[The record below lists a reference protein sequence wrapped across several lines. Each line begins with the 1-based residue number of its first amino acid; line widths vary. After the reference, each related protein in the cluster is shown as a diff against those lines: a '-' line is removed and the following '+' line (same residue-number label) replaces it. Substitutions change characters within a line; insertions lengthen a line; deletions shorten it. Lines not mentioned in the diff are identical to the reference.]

1 MTPGELVIVRFSDDG
16 KLACIRDN
24 GVLGTYLAR
33 ETRDGNWLL
42 FDEDEHLAYRLKL
55 ESYIGTQRYKAWV
68 V

>member
-1 MTPGELVIVRFSDDG
+1 VTPGELVIVRLSEDG
-16 KLACIRDN
+16 KMAFIRDN

-55 ESYIGTQRYKAWV
+55 ESYLGTQRYKVWV